1 MRFSKQCPKT
11 GSSRLI
17 QNRSG
22 NCRGPKL
29 AEALSAP
36 YTEKGFSPMIRHKE
50 RIYTH
55 RDAATRQR
63 AEEVVLPLT
72 QALMDRLGGMR
83 QLMHELNGVGIAANQ
98 IGLLKRIFLFASQ
111 EGDGA
116 LVNPVIVRRSLRKE
130 SGEEGCL
137 SVPGVFGIVKRYR
150 AVEVRAFT
158 PEGKPVRFRAQGLL
172 ARVMQHELDHL
183 NGVLFIDRAVRFTT
197 DNAHAILPYR
207 RKPS

>member
-1 MRFSKQCPKT
+1 
-11 GSSRLI
+11 
-17 QNRSG
+17 
-22 NCRGPKL
+22 
-29 AEALSAP
+29 
-36 YTEKGFSPMIRHKE
+36 MIRHKE
-50 RIYTH
+50 RIYTY
-55 RDAATRQR
+55 RDAETRQR
-63 AEEVVLPLT
+63 AEETSFPLT
-72 QALMDRLGGMR
+72 QTLQNRLHGMR

-98 IGLLKRIFLFASQ
+98 IGLLKRLFFFVSK

-150 AVEVRAFT
+150 TVEVRAFT
-158 PEGKPVRFRAQGLL
+158 PEGKPVRFRAKGLL
-172 ARVMQHELDHL
+172 ARVIQHELDHL

-197 DNAHAILPYR
+197 NNAHAILPYR